1 MTKTYHFGPMR
12 FVKMLL
18 NAYCVEVFVI
28 FYTYRLGQRLHV
40 MISVRQVIEI
50 PLEVVEKVTLS
61 LISSEAKPQKLF
73 CNIMVGRDKN

>member
-1 MTKTYHFGPMR
+1 
-12 FVKMLL
+12 
-18 NAYCVEVFVI
+18 
-28 FYTYRLGQRLHV
+28 